1 MVDNYYTTRQFLINQ
16 YQEKY
21 IRPNGLNK
29 PKLSAEQ
36 RKLLENLK
44 SFLPTVSRIL
54 QVTKKTKQICIDKGL
69 PFHRMMRNM
78 KSNSSVFVFPEAAL
92 KLAVGESDK

>member
-21 IRPNGLNK
+21 IRPNGLNR

-36 RKLLENLK
+36 KKLLESLK
-44 SFLPTVSRIL
+44 SFLPTTARIL
-54 QVTKKTKQICIDKGL
+54 QVSRKCRKICESKGL
-69 PFHRMMRNM
+69 PFHRMMRSM
-78 KSNSSVFVFPEAAL
+78 KSNSSVFVFPEKAL
-92 KLAVGESDK
+92 REAVGG